1 MDKHILAIGC
11 SYTIGHDNANQ
22 RVVRDFVEDDKL
34 SSWPSWL
41 GKLTDRTC
49 VNYGENGVGS
59 FYMANKVYELVDKY
73 KDKDFIVMVM
83 WSGLHRYD
91 MIKDDK
97 WIHSG
102 QGKFENFQRHH
113 YEFEH
118 DDQNAYYHTIL
129 NMLNVQNF
137 LKQKNI
143 KYLFLTHRDI
153 LSEFYQKYEK
163 VSYLEENIDW
173 NNFYFHDGFKGCME
187 WCTENGLELND
198 TKHPYK
204 EGYRKYAEHLY
215 DVFNGKLL

>member
-11 SYTIGHDNANQ
+11 SYTIGHDNTNQ

-91 MIKDDK
+91 MIKNNE
-97 WIHSG
+97 WIHTG
-102 QGKFENFQRHH
+102 QVR
-113 YEFEH
+113 YERMSKNYLKYMYSNE
-118 DDQNAYYHTIL
+118 NAYYHTIL

-153 LSEFYQKYEK
+153 LSEFYQKHEK
-163 VSYLEENIDW
+163 ISYLEENIDW